1 MKEKVSYRI
10 EKSKL
15 KSITIRLMSTIASF
29 GTIFWFDQKFFTNH
43 QIIKLCPLIET
54 CFVILSTIVVTI
66 FIVEPTLKF
75 LLRRNRSIK
84 VIKNDA
90 GVEIVSH
97 DVIIENDENYHCMR
111 VKIGDKWEI
120 VKLAHR
126 MKKSDRLDYLKD
138 DDDTTDDYYDTL
150 YDY

>member
-29 GTIFWFDQKFFTNH
+29 GTIFWLDQKFFTNH

-90 GVEIVSH
+90 GEEIVSH

-138 DDDTTDDYYDTL
+138 DDDTMDDYYDTL